1 MWNTLS
7 PLADTPMRVCFDR
20 STLIHGL
27 LKLSLES
34 TLQLGKE
41 PVRHQI
47 VCVCGGAVRGSGRT
61 VQNVRPEGAGVVP
74 GTTAQLQNTPKSKD
88 SKALWTARAALEA
101 RASSAYSGLR

>member
-47 VCVCGGAVRGSGRT
+47 VCVWGGGKGEWENST
-61 VQNVRPEGAGVVP
+61 EC
-74 GTTAQLQNTPKSKD
+74 
-88 SKALWTARAALEA
+88 EA
-101 RASSAYSGLR
+101 RRSRSCARNHSPAPEHTQI